1 MKGEGLER
9 FLDAQA
15 YSYQNAL
22 TEIRD
27 GRKRSH
33 WMWYIFPQIRGLG
46 HSGTA
51 QYYAIRDKEEARAY
65 LTHPI
70 LGARLL
76 EISRALLEL
85 ETDDPSCVMGWPDDM
100 KLRSSMTLFA
110 LVSGETVF
118 RQVLDKFFGGQW
130 DAQTERLLQES
141 DCLAK

>member
-1 MKGEGLER
+1 MKEDGLER

-15 YSYQNAL
+15 YSYKNAL
-22 TEIRD
+22 TEIRG

-46 HSGTA
+46 RSQTA
-51 QYYAIRDKEEARAY
+51 RCYAIRDREEAKAY
-65 LTHPI
+65 LAHPI

-85 ETDDPSCVMGWPDDM
+85 ETDDPSYVMGWPDDM

-110 LVSGETVF
+110 LASGETVF

-130 DAQTERLLQES
+130 DEQTEKLLKGFDS
-141 DCLAK
+141 SAK

>member
-22 TEIRD
+22 TEIRG

-46 HSGTA
+46 RSSTA
-51 QYYAIRDKEEARAY
+51 QYYAIRDREEARAY
-65 LTHPI
+65 LTHPV

-85 ETDDPSCVMGWPDDM
+85 ETDDPSYVMGWPDDM